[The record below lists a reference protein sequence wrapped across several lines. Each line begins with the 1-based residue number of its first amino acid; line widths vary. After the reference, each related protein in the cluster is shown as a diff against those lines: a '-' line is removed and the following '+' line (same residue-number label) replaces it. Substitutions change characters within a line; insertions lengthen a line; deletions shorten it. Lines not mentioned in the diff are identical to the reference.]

1 MQNWQYDYKKLLQE
15 MDTFSIQIADEAFSQ
30 VWLYTKKMIQAHAEA
45 MRPELMSHEE
55 ALSLAW
61 SQFEST
67 FDEQDDEAILSLA
80 GIVIHLVNTVPLG
93 KTRIF
98 HDAIEIAFTM
108 ARGFSREEAIEEHQ
122 SIVQEVNAMMASPYT
137 SSTSLMIVEGGKS

>member
-45 MRPELMSHEE
+45 MRPELMSH
-55 ALSLAW
+55 
-61 SQFEST
+61 
-67 FDEQDDEAILSLA
+67 DEAILSLA